1 MPYFA
6 VDDDFGWVQLKVV
19 ELPEHLTYLG
29 ARNNFPHFWKKTKN
43 PQKIRVSDLILHL
56 RLIKY
61 M

>member
-29 ARNNFPHFWKKTKN
+29 ARNNFPHFWKKNKKPPEN
-43 PQKIRVSDLILHL
+43 PSVWFDFAFTS
-56 RLIKY
+56 Y
-61 M
+61 